1 MESLVSDGSVGALVS
16 NDLTSLISN
25 DLVVL
30 GELEDSSLKIDV
42 VELSED
48 TFVVSLFV
56 LAVVPLIT
64 SSVNKAQISKR
75 FSILFSVFQY
85 KIALK
90 LCREKCLQKGQLFGN
105 NMIDW

>member
-16 NDLTSLISN
+16 NDLISLISN

-48 TFVVSLFV
+48 TFAVSLFV

-64 SSVNKAQISKR
+64 SPVNITQIGKR
-75 FSILFSVFQY
+75 YSILFSVFQY
-85 KIALK
+85 KIA
-90 LCREKCLQKGQLFGN
+90 
-105 NMIDW
+105 